1 MLPFADAITAARD
14 ELTACATA
22 IHALD
27 AEDRARPVPDCP
39 GWDVDALSRHLVSA
53 VWAQAE
59 AFHRARMEFAEQP
72 GLPDVTGPADSIADR
87 LDRAHGHLAAAIA
100 MHPGDD
106 WPFVPLPFAV
116 IPAIAAANGILL
128 EYGVHRRDLE
138 RALGRE
144 FTLSASTCTA
154 VLGLAGALL
163 PAIGKPAG
171 DEPLAYRLTAPSAT
185 VDLVWDA
192 KAWSFGDASEGCIIS
207 GDDESIA
214 LLGLGRRTLDHPSI
228 TVNDP
233 HGTAAKFT
241 DYFAGL

>member
-1 MLPFADAITAARD
+1 MLPFDEAITAARE
-14 ELTACATA
+14 ELAAVSAT

-27 AEDRARPVPDCP
+27 AQDRARPVPDCP
-39 GWDVDALSRHLVSA
+39 GWDVEALSRHLVSA

-59 AFHRARMEFAEQP
+59 AFHRARMELVEQP
-72 GLPDVTGPADSIADR
+72 ELPDVTGPVEGIADR
-87 LDRAHGHLAAAIA
+87 LDGAHGHLASAIA

-138 RALGRE
+138 LALGND
-144 FTLSASTCTA
+144 FTLSPTTVTA

-171 DEPLAYRLTAPSAT
+171 DEPLAYRLEAETAT
-185 VDLVWDA
+185 IDLVWDG
-192 KAWSFGDASEGCIIS
+192 KTWSFGDASAGCIIS

-214 LLGLGRRTLDHPSI
+214 LLGLGRRGVDHDTI
-228 TVNDP
+228 TVTGP
-233 HGTAAKFT
+233 RRAGSFT